1 MKNQKIMRSAK
12 AKAQIGIAAL
22 SNQSTINE
30 IASKNNIH
38 PTQVRRWRDKIQNEA
53 ESLFTDNHQKAIAE
67 KDKQMEELYKQI
79 GQQKVEADWLKK
91 KFGII
96 H

>member
-1 MKNQKIMRSAK
+1 MRSAK